1 MELDSKKELFPSYL
15 SEYGLKIIYHLQF
28 LPNMV
33 AFSPH
38 WHDYVE
44 FLRIREG
51 SLTLSCANHHLTLLP
66 GDVGIISSQM
76 LHTGIAG
83 SEGGVYDVLLV
94 DFALLSNG
102 TTTSDTYL
110 QSLCDGSLHFEPLCR
125 QPQILQQV
133 DAIVAARRQPEK
145 QHPLQ
150 LLGLLYDLA
159 GLLYKHCTIQDVLGL
174 PAQKQVSQVV
184 DYINDHYTE
193 NISSAM
199 LSVKF
204 GHDEAYF
211 CRKFK
216 KHTGL
221 TIMKYIQILRMEKAR
236 KLLVETTL
244 SVQDIAADC
253 GFSDAAYFN
262 NCFKK
267 LYRITPSQMRQ
278 RSADSASNFL
288 DLQSRSAASPK

>member
-1 MELDSKKELFPSYL
+1 MPLDSQKELHPVYV
-15 SEYGLKIIYHLQF
+15 SEYGLKVIYRLTFQA
-28 LPNMV
+28 NRV
-33 AFSPH
+33 AFPLH
-38 WHDYVE
+38 WHDNME

-51 SLTLSCANHHLTLLP
+51 SLILSCASHQLTLLP
-66 GDVGIISSQM
+66 GDVGVISSQM
-76 LHTGIAG
+76 LHTGLSG
-83 SEGGVYDVLLV
+83 PEGVVYDVLRI
-94 DFALLSNG
+94 DYALLCNG

-110 QSLCDGSLHFEPLCR
+110 QGLHDGSCQFEPLVRNDSIR
-125 QPQILQQV
+125 QRL
-133 DAIVAARRQPEK
+133 DDIVEARRQPDK
-145 QHPLQ
+145 QHPMQ
-150 LLGLLYDLA
+150 LLALLYDLS
-159 GLLYKHCTIQDVLGL
+159 GLLYKHCTIQDILGL
-174 PAQKQVSQVV
+174 PAQKQLGQVI

-199 LSVKF
+199 LSQLF

-236 KLLVETTL
+236 KLLVETAL
-244 SVQDIAADC
+244 SVQDIAVSC

-278 RSADSASNFL
+278 RAADNAF
-288 DLQSRSAASPK
+288 DFQQRKQ